1 MSVGSGGGTGADSLL
16 GTVCAR
22 VRMYVCVCVCTRARV
37 RGGSPAVPQRVV
49 PSPAC
54 VASPVA
60 VVCPRPFFAGVR
72 ALLLL
77 GRPLCP
83 LPFLLPRPLPRQAVS
98 AQGCC
103 VPARPFLPLSGFSL
117 AFNDPRT

>member
-1 MSVGSGGGTGADSLL
+1 MSVGSGGGPALTAFLAL
-16 GTVCAR
+16 CVRAR
-22 VRMYVCVCVCTRARV
+22 TYVCVCARARV
-37 RGGSPAVPQRVV
+37 CAGGSPAVPQRVV
-49 PSPAC
+49 PFPAC

-83 LPFLLPRPLPRQAVS
+83 LPFLLLRPLPRQAVS

-103 VPARPFLPLSGFSL
+103 VPARPFLLFSVLWLSTIQGL
-117 AFNDPRT
+117 KC